1 MQLLTIAR
9 AMIARPRILV
19 LDEATSAVDSRTEL
33 LIARAL
39 EALTTRTTT
48 IVVAHRLSTIREA
61 DSIAVI
67 EDGVVAEQG
76 THDELLARQG
86 RYSVM
91 YKSQFE

>member
-1 MQLLTIAR
+1 
-9 AMIARPRILV
+9 MIARPRILV

-76 THDELLARQG
+76 THDELLASQG